1 MRRKL
6 GKLNEILLISVFILT
21 ALLAAVVGLKAYD
34 IYETNRELAREQEER
49 EFAEVLARNTEAQN
63 RVVEMEAELQELT
76 KDRQKLELFITS
88 IQAVEDSAVSD
99 EVVSDNGGLGDGTVS
114 GDAGIGDNAVSG
126 NAGVLDHAVSGNI
139 GVSGNVSVSGNAVSG
154 NDLLRDGYVA
164 SGSGT
169 PDNGTVT
176 GNVGILG
183 NMVSGNASVSGN
195 AVSGNDL
202 LRDGFLVS
210 GNSGIS
216 DNSSVSGSLLG
227 GWQQDDGYVQP
238 EMTLKERRQL
248 HTSLEETL
256 EVNQEDLIK
265 IAESRID
272 FSGRKIVCL
281 GDSITAASNLDSE
294 EDYQQYSYPA
304 QLKDLLGAEEVCNLG
319 IGGSSIGRYWADAFV
334 DRYQDIPEDADII
347 IVMGGTND
355 GFCAADKE
363 FGSLNERAYRTFCG
377 DLDELMRGLKEE
389 YPDAD
394 IFFAT
399 PLPNILHD
407 YLMSERDYLLP
418 QKNFADVILTLAQEY
433 DYEVIDLYNS
443 NILDSHDA
451 NIVAD
456 YMPDG
461 VHGNHEGYRILAG
474 HFAAELVRYYE
485 EEASGSGKEAVSG
498 NSVDNREEQEQI
510 SGNSADD
517 QDKQE
522 QISGNSAREASAK
535 QKEKKQISGNSMKD
549 IN

>member
-76 KDRQKLELFITS
+76 KDRQKLEQFITS

-126 NAGVLDHAVSGNI
+126 NAGVLDNA
-139 GVSGNVSVSGNAVSG
+139 VSGNVSVSGNAVSG

-216 DNSSVSGSLLG
+216 DNSSVSGSLSG
-227 GWQQDDGYVQP
+227 GWQQNDGYVQP

>member
-76 KDRQKLELFITS
+76 KDRQKLEQFITS

-114 GDAGIGDNAVSG
+114 GDAGIWDHAVSG
-126 NAGVLDHAVSGNI
+126 NAGVLDHAVSGSI

-216 DNSSVSGSLLG
+216 DNSSVSG

-304 QLKDLLGAEEVCNLG
+304 QLKELLGAEEVCNLG

-377 DLDELMRGLKEE
+377 DLDELMRGLKEK

-461 VHGNHEGYRILAG
+461 VHGNHEGYRILAE

-510 SGNSADD
+510 SGNSADSREE
-517 QDKQE
+517 QE
-522 QISGNSAREASAK
+522 
-535 QKEKKQISGNSMKD
+535 QISGNSMKD